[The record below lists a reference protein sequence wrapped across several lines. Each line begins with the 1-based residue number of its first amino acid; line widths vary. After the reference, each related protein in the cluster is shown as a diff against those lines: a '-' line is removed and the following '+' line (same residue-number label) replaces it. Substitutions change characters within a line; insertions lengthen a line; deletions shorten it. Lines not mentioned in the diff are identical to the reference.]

1 MALLLLAV
9 LLLFCSLSKAQND
22 QGATVGDFGSNTQQ
36 SADTI
41 DNRTMS
47 ETKVS
52 QEGAV
57 VNTAVSP
64 SSTNMN
70 QDVCFYAK
78 GAGVQSQVF
87 GISIGNPVVDETCQL
102 IKLSR
107 QMAALGLKVPAVS
120 VLCNDPRVWWALYDS
135 GIPCPANQ
143 GLINDDAY
151 SFYKHRPDRV
161 PDRPDIYRSESAIRP
176 SDPITTNNYSRI
188 R

>member
-1 MALLLLAV
+1 MALLSLLA
-9 LLLFCSLSKAQND
+9 LLSLSSSSKAQND

-70 QDVCFYAK
+70 QDVCMYAK

-87 GISIGNPVVDETCQL
+87 GISIGSPVIDKTCQL

-120 VLCNDPRVWWALYDS
+120 VLCNDPRVFWALYDS
-135 GIPCPANQ
+135 GIPCPTNQ

-161 PDRPDIYRSESAIRP
+161 PDRPLIYRSKSAIRP
-176 SDPITTNNYSRI
+176 SDPINRHQHNRTK
-188 R
+188 